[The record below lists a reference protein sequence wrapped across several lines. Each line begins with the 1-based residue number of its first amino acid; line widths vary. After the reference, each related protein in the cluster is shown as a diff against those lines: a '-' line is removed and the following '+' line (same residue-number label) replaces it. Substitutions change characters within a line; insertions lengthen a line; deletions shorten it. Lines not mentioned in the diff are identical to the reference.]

1 MVGLG
6 WIVNMQ
12 FIYSLANSIVHLLVQ
27 CIALKIKQASS
38 VSILTVIIQT
48 IITNKKVSCVS
59 N

>member
-1 MVGLG
+1 
-6 WIVNMQ
+6 MQ
-12 FIYSLANSIVHLLVQ
+12 FIYSLANSIVDLLVQ
-27 CIALKIKQASS
+27 CIPLKIKQASS